1 MIWWNK
7 SLLRTEKLWRDLSKE
22 TRYLLL
28 GLSDKQIEEINASR
42 AKRLEKRKLSNIGKE
57 VK

>member
-1 MIWWNK
+1 MK
-7 SLLRTEKLWRDLSKE
+7 TEKMWKKLQKE

-42 AKRLEKRKLSNIGKE
+42 AKRLEKRKLLKERKGVNI
-57 VK
+57 

>member
-7 SLLRTEKLWRDLSKE
+7 SLMKTEKMWKELSKD

-28 GLSDKQIEEINASR
+28 GLSDKQIEEIHAKR
-42 AKRLEKRKLSNIGKE
+42 AKKKKNFEATKGGE
-57 VK
+57 E